1 MLSSIPMT
9 GKDVVRMLAVM
20 CLAGCGCR
28 PAHGP
33 HELRGY
39 ATWYGPGFEG
49 KRTASGEVFHAA
61 KLTAAH
67 RTLPLGSEVE
77 VTRLD
82 EHHTVR
88 VRINDRGPYGG
99 DDLILDLSR
108 GAGEQLHMIRKGRV
122 PVELR
127 VIHAP

>member
-1 MLSSIPMT
+1 MSGKTLAGIVAILLLS
-9 GKDVVRMLAVM
+9 
-20 CLAGCGCR
+20 GCGCR

-33 HELRGY
+33 HELHGY

-49 KRTASGEVFHAA
+49 KRTASGEVFHSS

-67 RTLPLGSEVE
+67 RTLPLGTEVE

-82 EHHTVR
+82 ERHQVR

-99 DDLILDLSR
+99 DDLILDLSK
-108 GAGEQLHMIRKGRV
+108 GAGEALHMIRKGRV

-127 VIHAP
+127 IVHTP